1 MIAREG
7 TAAVLVTFS
16 AGCALVYFDVLYAAV
31 PAFALGAV
39 LIRLY
44 WEPRRRPP
52 AVPLGLLSPVDGR
65 VARIEPYQDTW
76 LDRPALRISIELS
89 PPGITVFFS
98 ATEGKVQRIWTNY
111 GPFGEE
117 RLKRSLRAS
126 PDCYAVQVKSD
137 EGDNVL
143 MAVSSRWPLSRCRFH
158 RSPGERI
165 GQGARFGFVYF
176 ASSFELLAPADA
188 IPRIEVG
195 DRVRAISSV
204 LAELKRDLP

>member
-7 TAAVLVTFS
+7 TAAVLVTL
-16 AGCALVYFDVLYAAV
+16 AGGVALVYFGVVYAAV
-31 PAFALGAV
+31 PAFALGAA
-39 LIRLY
+39 LIWLY
-44 WEPRRRPP
+44 RVPRRRAP

-65 VARIEPYQDTW
+65 VACIEPYRDSW
-76 LDRPALRISIELS
+76 LDRPVLRISIKVA

-98 ATEGKVQRIWTNY
+98 ATEGKVQRFWTNY

-126 PDCYAVQVKSD
+126 PDCYAVHVKSD
-137 EGDNVL
+137 EDDDVL
-143 MAVSSRWPLSRCRFH
+143 IAISSRWPLSRCRFH
-158 RSPGERI
+158 HSPGERV
-165 GQGARFGFVYF
+165 GQGASFGFVYF

-188 IPRIEVG
+188 MPRIEVG

-204 LAELKRDLP
+204 LAELKRD

>member
-7 TAAVLVTFS
+7 TIAVVAVLTT
-16 AGCALVYFDVLYAAV
+16 GLALVYFDLIYPAAL
-31 PAFALGAV
+31 AFALGAV
-39 LIRLY
+39 LIWLY
-44 WEPRRRPP
+44 RVPRRRAP

-76 LDRPALRISIELS
+76 LDRPALRISIEVS

-98 ATEGKVQRIWTNY
+98 AAEGKVQHVWNNY
-111 GPFGEE
+111 GPFGEAQ
-117 RLKRSLRAS
+117 LKRSLRAS
-126 PDCYAVQVKSD
+126 PDCYVVQVQSD
-137 EGDNVL
+137 EGDDVV

-188 IPRIEVG
+188 MPRVDVG
-195 DRVRAISSV
+195 DRVQAISSM
-204 LAELKRDLP
+204 LAELKRD